1 MEAFHGLYSILFVIQ
16 WLFGLDFSSRI
27 FRPVNK
33 TPFCVFYNLYVYH
46 TSSMCIL
53 QSLCVFY
60 TLYVYSLISMCIMC
74 ILQSLGVFYNP
85 FVYSIISMCILQ
97 SLCVFYNLFVYSKI
111 SLCIL
116 RSLWC
121 HRGSDL
127 PVEPVVGVAGVR
139 VRIVAAEVVACPRV
153 LNDQKEKYILLGWQF
168 TLAFLTENAV

>member
-1 MEAFHGLYSILFVIQ
+1 MACTQYFLWFS
-16 WLFGLDFSSRI
+16 DFSAWI
-27 FRPVNK
+27 FRLG
-33 TPFCVFYNLYVYH
+33 FFG
-46 TSSMCIL
+46 
-53 QSLCVFY
+53 QSIKPL
-60 TLYVYSLISMCIMC
+60 
-74 ILQSLGVFYNP
+74 

-153 LNDQKEKYILLGWQF
+153 LNVQKEKYTLLGWQF
-168 TLAFLTENAV
+168 TIAFLTENAVLWRQCGFVWVAWKLSEVIRQSVVVTF